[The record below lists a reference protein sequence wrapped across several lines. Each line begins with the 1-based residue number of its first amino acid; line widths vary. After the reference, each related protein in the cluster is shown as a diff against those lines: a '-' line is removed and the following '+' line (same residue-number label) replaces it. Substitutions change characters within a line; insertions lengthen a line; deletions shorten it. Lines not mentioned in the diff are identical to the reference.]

1 MKLIIILFL
10 LMVPIF
16 MNAQL
21 VNDSINKIV
30 INNNLETD
38 AEFPGGFDSL
48 AAFISKNVIYP
59 KRERKLGVQG
69 TVDVW
74 FEINTDGKIINAKA
88 YGKNINNNF
97 KKEGLRV
104 VRLMLNWKPATVN
117 GKKVKR
123 CFTTPFLFQ
132 L

>member
-104 VRLMLNWKPATVN
+104 VR
-117 GKKVKR
+117 
-123 CFTTPFLFQ
+123 
-132 L
+132 